1 MSKWQVINNRHNR
14 CNNRKSRKCSFLI
27 AYICIHSYL
36 KRMKMNLYMTDK
48 RYKETIHTDKNN
60 YEYTTITQ
68 DENKVRIY
76 TLKNG
81 LKVFLAQ
88 NFDAPRIQTYIPVR
102 TGSNNDPSDNTG
114 LAHYLEHMMFKGT
127 SRLGTQNWEKEKVL
141 LDQISDLYEQHKA
154 EQDPEKKKEIY
165 TKIDEVSQQA
175 SQYAIANE
183 YDKVISSLGASG
195 TNAHTWF
202 DETVYKNNI
211 PNNELEKWL
220 KVEKERFS
228 ELTLRLFH
236 TELESVY
243 EEFNR
248 AQDNDSRLVNYELMD
263 ALFPTHPNGQQTT
276 LGKPE
281 HLKNPSMKA
290 IHKYFDEYYVPN
302 NYAMVL
308 VGDLD
313 FEETIQLV
321 DQYFGAIPYKELP
334 KKTPIIEKPLTEI
347 VERTVKSPT
356 TPRTQLAWRTD
367 SYGSREA
374 ILADIIANI
383 LSNRGEA
390 GLLDLN
396 INQTQRMLWAQAF
409 SVGLKE
415 YGYFSIVAVPKEM
428 QTLNEAKEMVL
439 EQIELLKK
447 GDFPDWMLP
456 AIINDFKLQRMKTLE
471 TADGLATNLYDTYIK
486 GRSWEEELSEMDE
499 YSTVTKQEVVDF
511 SNEFFKDNYVLINK
525 EKGVNDKLLRVDNPG
540 ITPIKINR
548 EAQSEFL
555 QEILAEKTEDIQ
567 PEFIDYQKE
576 IKTTSVKDKK
586 LSFVKNKYNEIAQAH
601 FIFPFGSD
609 HDRDLGI
616 STQVLQY
623 LGTEKF
629 SPEDLKKE
637 FFKIGVSNDFKTSA
651 DQLLISLSGLE
662 ENLEKGIEL
671 LQHWMHNVQP
681 DQEIYNQFVETILE
695 NREAVKKDKNRIM
708 TALTNYTKLG
718 EFSRFTDIISKEE
731 LESSNVEVFTDR
743 MKKLFDYPYQVFF
756 YGKSFENFTNYI
768 EKYIETASLQIPE
781 PKKYPE
787 PETKGNVYFMNYDM
801 VQMEMSKIGR
811 GNEVNTANFGKINVF
826 NEYFGRGLSSIVFQE
841 IRESKSLAY
850 SAYVSYAAN
859 SESGHPDYITT
870 YIGTQPD
877 KLQIAVDTMS
887 ELMNELPEV
896 PIQFENARNA
906 ALKQIASTRIT
917 RTTIFF
923 NTLRLKKIGISHD
936 FRKDIY
942 QQIQSL
948 KFDDVNKFYQ
958 TEIKPVHF
966 NTAIIGKRE
975 NLNMEAVNQMGEF
988 KELTLKDIFGH

>member
-1 MSKWQVINNRHNR
+1 MI
-14 CNNRKSRKCSFLI
+14 
-27 AYICIHSYL
+27 
-36 KRMKMNLYMTDK
+36 DK
-48 RYKETIHTDKNN
+48 KFREEIHTDKNN
-60 YEYTTITQ
+60 YEYITVSN
-68 DENKVRIY
+68 DENGVRIY

-88 NFDAPRIQTYIPVR
+88 NSDAPRIQTYIPVR

-127 SRLGTQNWEKEKVL
+127 SKLGTQNWEKESEL

-154 EQDPEKKKEIY
+154 ENDPEKKKEIY
-165 TKIDEVSQQA
+165 RKIDEVSQEA

-202 DETVYKNNI
+202 DETVYKNNV

-220 KVEKERFS
+220 KIEKERFS
-228 ELTLRLFH
+228 ELALRLFH

-276 LGKPE
+276 LGKAE

-313 FEETIQLV
+313 FEDTIQLV
-321 DQYFGAIPYKELP
+321 DQYFGTIPYRELP
-334 KKTPIIEKPLTEI
+334 KKTPIIEKPITEI
-347 VERTVKSPT
+347 IKRTVKSPT
-356 TPRTQLAWRTD
+356 TPRVQLAWRTE
-367 SYGSREA
+367 SYGTKEA
-374 ILADIIANI
+374 MLADVVVNI

-396 INQTQRMLWAQAF
+396 INQTQKLLWGQAY
-409 SVGLKE
+409 SVGLKQ
-415 YGYFSIVAVPKEM
+415 YGYFSIVAVPKES
-428 QTLNEAKEMVL
+428 QTLDEARDLVL
-439 EQIELLKK
+439 EQIELVKK
-447 GDFPDWMLP
+447 GEFPDWMLP
-456 AIINDFKLQRMKTLE
+456 AIINDFKIQRMKALE

-486 GRSWEEELSEMDE
+486 GRTWEQELNEMDQYE
-499 YSTVTKQEVVDF
+499 RLTKEEVIAF
-511 SNEFFKDNYVLINK
+511 ANEFFRDNYVIVYK
-525 EKGVNDKLLRVDNPG
+525 EKGVNEKLIRVENPG
-540 ITPIKINR
+540 ITPVKINR

-555 QEILAEKTEDIQ
+555 QQILEEKTEDIQ
-567 PEFIDYQKE
+567 PEFVDYEKE
-576 IKTTSVKDKK
+576 IQKDVVKGKTI
-586 LSFVKNKYNEIAQAH
+586 SFVKNKYNDIAQVH

-609 HDRDLGI
+609 HDRDLAI

-637 FFKIGVSNDFKTSA
+637 FFKIGVTNDFKTTN
-651 DQLLISLSGLE
+651 DQLIISLNGLE
-662 ENLEKGIEL
+662 ENIEKGINL
-671 LQHWMHNVQP
+671 LQHWLYEVKP
-681 DQEIYNQFVETILE
+681 DQEIYRQFTETILE
-695 NREAVKKDKNRIM
+695 NRGAMKKDKGRIM

-718 EFSRFTDIISKEE
+718 PFSRFTDVISKEE

-743 MKKLFDYPYQVFF
+743 MKKLFRYPYQIFF
-756 YGKSFENFTNYI
+756 YGRNFENFTSYI
-768 EKYIETASLQIPE
+768 GKYTENESFVIPE
-781 PKKYPE
+781 PKNYPE
-787 PETKGNVYFMNYDM
+787 PETDGNVYFTDYDM
-801 VQMEMSKIGR
+801 VQMEMSKVGR
-811 GNEVNTANFGKINVF
+811 GRNVNTKNFGKINVF

-859 SESGHPDYITT
+859 SELDHPDYITT

-877 KLQIAVDTMS
+877 KLQIAVDTMT
-887 ELMNELPEV
+887 ELMTELPEV
-896 PIQFENARNA
+896 KVQFENAKNS
-906 ALKQIASTRIT
+906 ALKQIASQRVT
-917 RTTIFF
+917 RTNIFF
-923 NTLRLKKIGISHD
+923 NTLRLRKLNIHHD

-942 QQIQSL
+942 HQIESL
-948 KFDDVNKFYQ
+948 KFEDLKDFYDHY
-958 TEIKPVHF
+958 IKSVHY
-966 NTAIIGKRE
+966 NTAIIGKKE
-975 NLNMEAVNQMGEF
+975 NLNREAVDKMGTFSEVS
-988 KELTLKDIFGH
+988 LKDIFGH

>member
-1 MSKWQVINNRHNR
+1 
-14 CNNRKSRKCSFLI
+14 
-27 AYICIHSYL
+27 
-36 KRMKMNLYMTDK
+36 MKMNLHMTDK

-60 YEYTTITQ
+60 YEYITITH
-68 DENKVRIY
+68 DENGVRIY

-88 NFDAPRIQTYIPVR
+88 NFDSPRIQTYIPVR

-127 SRLGTQNWEKEKVL
+127 SGIGTQNWEKEKVL
-141 LDQISDLYEQHKA
+141 LDQISELYEQHKA
-154 EQDPEKKKEIY
+154 EADPEKKKEIY
-165 TKIDEVSQQA
+165 KKIDKVSQEA

-211 PNNELEKWL
+211 PSNELEKWL

-228 ELTLRLFH
+228 EIVLRLFH

-263 ALFPTHPNGQQTT
+263 ALFPTHANGQQTT
-276 LGKPE
+276 LGKAE

-302 NYAMVL
+302 NYAMVM

-313 FEETIQLV
+313 YERTIQLI
-321 DQYFGAIPYKELP
+321 DQYFGTIPYKELP
-334 KKTPIIEKPLTEI
+334 KKTPVVEQPLRGI

-356 TPRTQLAWRTD
+356 TPRVQMAWRTD
-367 SYGSREA
+367 SYGTREA
-374 ILADIIANI
+374 MLADITANI
-383 LSNRGEA
+383 MSNRGEA

-409 SVGLKE
+409 SVGLKQ
-415 YGYFSIVAVPKEM
+415 YGYFSIVAVPKET
-428 QTLNEAKEMVL
+428 QSLKDAKDMVL
-439 EQIELLKK
+439 EQIELIKR
-447 GDFPDWMLP
+447 GEFPDWMLP
-456 AIINDFKLQRMKTLE
+456 AIINDFKLQRMKALE

-486 GRSWEEELSEMDE
+486 GRTWEEELNEMDV
-499 YSTVTKQEVVDF
+499 YASFTKQDVIHFAND
-511 SNEFFKDNYVLINK
+511 FFKDNYVLINK
-525 EKGVNDKLLRVDNPG
+525 EKGVNDKLIRVENPG

-548 EAQSEFL
+548 DAQSEFL
-555 QEILAEKTEDIQ
+555 KQILAEKTEDIQ
-567 PEFIDYQKE
+567 PEFIDYDKE
-576 IKTTSVKDKK
+576 IITGQVKDKK
-586 LSFVKNKYNEIAQAH
+586 LSFVKNKYNDIAQVY
-601 FIFPFGSD
+601 FIFPLGSD
-609 HDRDLGI
+609 HDRDLAI
-616 STQVLQY
+616 STQLLQY
-623 LGTEKF
+623 LGTEDYA
-629 SPEDLKKE
+629 PEDLKKE
-637 FFKIGVSNDFKTSA
+637 FFKIGVSNDFKTTN
-651 DQLLISLSGLE
+651 DQLTVSLSGLE
-662 ENLEKGIEL
+662 ENIEKGIRL
-671 LQHWMHNVQP
+671 LQHWMYKVKP
-681 DQEIYNQFVETILE
+681 DQEIYKQFVETVLE
-695 NREAVKKDKNRIM
+695 NREAMKKDKNRIM

-718 EFSRFTDIISKEE
+718 EFSRFTDVISKEE
-731 LESSNVEVFTDR
+731 LQNSEVEIFTDR
-743 MKKLFDYPYQVFF
+743 MKRMFAFPYQIFF
-756 YGKSFENFTNYI
+756 YGKNLENFKTYIDNYV
-768 EKYIETASLQIPE
+768 EVSSLEIPE

-787 PETKGNVYFMNYDM
+787 PETDGKVNFINYDM
-801 VQMEMSKIGR
+801 VQVEMSKIGR
-811 GNEVNTANFGKINVF
+811 GHNINNANLGKINVF

-859 SESGHPDYITT
+859 SESGHPDYVTT

-896 PIQFENARNA
+896 PIQFENAKST

-917 RTTIFF
+917 RTNIFF

-936 FRKDIY
+936 FRKDMY
-942 QQIQSL
+942 EEIQKL
-948 KFDDVNKFYQ
+948 DFNGIKEFYR
-958 TEIKPVHF
+958 TEIKPLRF
-966 NTAIIGKRE
+966 NTAILGKKE
-975 NLNMEAVNQMGEF
+975 NLDMDAVNKMGSF
-988 KELTLKDIFGH
+988 KEVSLKDIFGH

>member
-1 MSKWQVINNRHNR
+1 MI
-14 CNNRKSRKCSFLI
+14 
-27 AYICIHSYL
+27 
-36 KRMKMNLYMTDK
+36 DK
-48 RYKETIHTDKNN
+48 RYKETVHTDKNN
-60 YEYTTITQ
+60 YEYTTITH

-127 SRLGTQNWEKEKVL
+127 SKIGTQNWEKEKEL
-141 LDQISDLYEQHKA
+141 LDQISALYEEHKA

-165 TKIDEVSQQA
+165 KKIDEVSQDA

-183 YDKVISSLGASG
+183 YDKAISSLGASG

-202 DETVYKNNI
+202 DETVYKNNV

-220 KVEKERFS
+220 KIEKERFS
-228 ELTLRLFH
+228 EVVLRLFH

-248 AQDNDSRLVNYELMD
+248 AQDNDSRVVNYELMD

-276 LGKPE
+276 IGRPE

-321 DQYFGAIPYKELP
+321 NQYFGTIPYRELP
-334 KKTPIIEKPLTEI
+334 KKTPVVEQPLTEI
-347 VERTVKSPT
+347 VKRTVKSPT
-356 TPRTQLAWRTD
+356 TPRVQLAWRTE
-367 SYGSREA
+367 SYGTREA
-374 ILADIIANI
+374 MLADIVANI

-409 SVGLKE
+409 SVGLKQ
-415 YGYFSIVAVPKEM
+415 YGYFSIVAVPKEA
-428 QTLNEAKEMVL
+428 QTMDEAKDMVL
-439 EQIELLKK
+439 EQIELIKK
-447 GDFPDWMLP
+447 GDFPDWILP
-456 AIINDFKLQRMKTLE
+456 AIINDFKLQRLKGLE

-486 GRSWEEELSEMDE
+486 GRSWEQELNELDE
-499 YSTVTKQEVVDF
+499 YQDFTKEDVVDF
-511 SNEFFKDNYVLINK
+511 VNAFFKDNYVIVYK
-525 EKGVNDKLLRVDNPG
+525 EKGVNDQLVRVENPG

-548 EAQSEFL
+548 EAQSDFL
-555 QEILAEKTEDIQ
+555 KEIVAEKTEDIQ
-567 PEFIDYQKE
+567 PEFIDYEKE
-576 IKTTSVKDKK
+576 ILTDTIKDKK
-586 LSFVKNKYNEIAQAH
+586 LSFVLNKYNDIAQVH

-616 STQVLQY
+616 STQLLQY
-623 LGTEKF
+623 LGTEDL

-637 FFKIGVSNDFKTSA
+637 FFKIGVSNDFKTTNN
-651 DQLLISLSGLE
+651 QLLISLSGLE
-662 ENLEKGIEL
+662 ENIEKGIAL
-671 LQHWMHNVQP
+671 LQHWMYDVKP
-681 DQEIYNQFVETILE
+681 DQEIYKQFVETVLE
-695 NREAVKKDKNRIM
+695 NRQATRKDKNRIM

-718 EFSRFTDIISKEE
+718 SFSRYTDIISKEE
-731 LESSNVEVFTDR
+731 LESSNAEVFTDR
-743 MKKLFDYPYQVFF
+743 MKKLLKYPYQVFY
-756 YGKSFENFTNYI
+756 YGKKLENFKQYI
-768 EKYIETASLQIPE
+768 GQYVENESFQIPE
-781 PKKYPE
+781 PKQYPE
-787 PETKGNVYFMNYDM
+787 PETNGNVYFTDYDM
-801 VQMEMSKIGR
+801 VQMEMSKVGR
-811 GNEVNTANFGKINVF
+811 GHEVNTSNFGKINVF

-859 SESGHPDYITT
+859 SELGHPDYITT

-877 KLQIAVDTMS
+877 KLQTAVSTMG

-896 PIQFENARNA
+896 TIQFENARNA
-906 ALKQIASTRIT
+906 AMKQIASTRIT
-917 RTTIFF
+917 RNNIFF
-923 NTLRLKKIGISHD
+923 NTLRLKKLGIYHD

-942 QQIQSL
+942 GQIKTL
-948 KFDDVNKFYQ
+948 NFEDVKTFYQ
-958 TEIKPVHF
+958 TEIKPIHF
-966 NTAIIGKRE
+966 NTAIIGKKE
-975 NLNMEAVNQMGEF
+975 NLDMDAVNEMGTF
-988 KELTLKDIFGH
+988 QELTLKDIFGH

>member
-1 MSKWQVINNRHNR
+1 
-14 CNNRKSRKCSFLI
+14 
-27 AYICIHSYL
+27 
-36 KRMKMNLYMTDK
+36 MNLYMTDK

-102 TGSNNDPSDNTG
+102 TGSNNDPADNTG

-127 SRLGTQNWEKEKVL
+127 SKLGTQNWEKEKVL
-141 LDQISDLYEQHKA
+141 LDQISDLYEQHKT

-165 TKIDEVSQQA
+165 TKIDEVSQEA

-302 NYAMVL
+302 NYAMVF

-321 DQYFGAIPYKELP
+321 DQYFEAIPYKELP
-334 KKTPIIEKPLTEI
+334 KKSPIIEKPLTEI

-356 TPRTQLAWRTD
+356 TPRTQLAWRTG

-374 ILADIIANI
+374 ILADIVANI

-456 AIINDFKLQRMKTLE
+456 AIINDFKLQRMKALE

-486 GRSWEEELSEMDE
+486 GRTWEQELSEMDE
-499 YSTVTKQEVVDF
+499 YSTVTKEEVVDF
-511 SNEFFKDNYVLINK
+511 SNEFFKDNYVIINK

-555 QEILAEKTEDIQ
+555 QEILAEKTADIQ

-576 IKTTSVKDKK
+576 IKTATVKDKK

-662 ENLEKGIEL
+662 ENLEQGIEL
-671 LQHWMHNVQP
+671 LQHWMHNVKP

-731 LESSNVEVFTDR
+731 LESTNVEVFTDK
-743 MKKLFDYPYQVFF
+743 MKKLFDYPYQLFF
-756 YGKSFENFTNYI
+756 YGKNFENFTNYI

-859 SESGHPDYITT
+859 AESGHPDYITT

-887 ELMNELPEV
+887 ELMSELPEV
-896 PIQFENARNA
+896 PTQFENARNA

-948 KFDDVNKFYQ
+948 KFDDVKQFYQ

>member
-1 MSKWQVINNRHNR
+1 
-14 CNNRKSRKCSFLI
+14 
-27 AYICIHSYL
+27 
-36 KRMKMNLYMTDK
+36 MKFMIDK
-48 RYKETIHTDKNN
+48 KFREEIHTDKNN
-60 YEYTTITQ
+60 YEYITVSN
-68 DENKVRIY
+68 DENGVRIY

-88 NFDAPRIQTYIPVR
+88 NSDAPRIQTYIPVR

-127 SRLGTQNWEKEKVL
+127 SKLGTQNWEKESEL

-154 EQDPEKKKEIY
+154 ENDPEKKKEIY
-165 TKIDEVSQQA
+165 RKIDEVSQEA

-183 YDKVISSLGASG
+183 YDKAISSLGASG

-202 DETVYKNNI
+202 DETVYKNNV

-220 KVEKERFS
+220 KIEKERFS
-228 ELTLRLFH
+228 ELALRLFH

-276 LGKPE
+276 LGKAE

-313 FEETIQLV
+313 FEDTIQLV
-321 DQYFGAIPYKELP
+321 DQYFGTIPYRELP
-334 KKTPIIEKPLTEI
+334 KKTPIIEKPITEI
-347 VERTVKSPT
+347 IKRTVKSPT
-356 TPRTQLAWRTD
+356 TPRVQLAWRTE
-367 SYGSREA
+367 SYGTKEA
-374 ILADIIANI
+374 MLADVVVNI

-396 INQTQRMLWAQAF
+396 INQTQKLLWGQAY
-409 SVGLKE
+409 SVGLKQ
-415 YGYFSIVAVPKEM
+415 YGYFSIVAVPKES
-428 QTLNEAKEMVL
+428 QTLDEARDLVL
-439 EQIELLKK
+439 EQIELVKK
-447 GDFPDWMLP
+447 GEFPDWMLP
-456 AIINDFKLQRMKTLE
+456 AIINDFKIQRMKALE

-486 GRSWEEELSEMDE
+486 GRTWEQELNEMDQYE
-499 YSTVTKQEVVDF
+499 KLTKEEVIAF
-511 SNEFFKDNYVLINK
+511 ANEFFRDNYVIVYK
-525 EKGVNDKLLRVDNPG
+525 EKGVNEKLIRVENPG
-540 ITPIKINR
+540 ITPVKINR
-548 EAQSEFL
+548 EAQSDFL
-555 QEILAEKTEDIQ
+555 QQILEEKTEDIQ
-567 PEFIDYQKE
+567 PEFVDYEKE
-576 IKTTSVKDKK
+576 IQKDVIKGKTI
-586 LSFVKNKYNEIAQAH
+586 SFVKNKYNDIAQVH

-609 HDRDLGI
+609 HDRDLAI

-637 FFKIGVSNDFKTSA
+637 FFKIGVTNDFKTTN
-651 DQLLISLSGLE
+651 DQLIISLNGLE
-662 ENLEKGIEL
+662 ENIEKGINL
-671 LQHWMHNVQP
+671 LQHWLYEVKP
-681 DQEIYNQFVETILE
+681 DQEIYRQFTETILE
-695 NREAVKKDKNRIM
+695 NRAAMKKDKGRIM

-718 EFSRFTDIISKEE
+718 PFSRFTDVISKEE

-743 MKKLFDYPYQVFF
+743 MKKLFRYPYQIFF
-756 YGKSFENFTNYI
+756 YGRNFENFTSYI
-768 EKYIETASLQIPE
+768 GKYTENESFVIPE
-781 PKKYPE
+781 PKNYPE
-787 PETKGNVYFMNYDM
+787 PETDGNVYFTDYDM
-801 VQMEMSKIGR
+801 VQMEMSKVGR
-811 GNEVNTANFGKINVF
+811 GRNVNTENFGKINVF

-859 SESGHPDYITT
+859 SELDHPDYITT

-877 KLQIAVDTMS
+877 KLQIAVDTMT
-887 ELMNELPEV
+887 ELMTELPEV
-896 PIQFENARNA
+896 KVQFENAKNS
-906 ALKQIASTRIT
+906 ALKQIASQRVT
-917 RTTIFF
+917 RTNIFF
-923 NTLRLKKIGISHD
+923 NTLRLRKLNIHHD

-942 QQIQSL
+942 RQIENL
-948 KFDDVNKFYQ
+948 KFEDLKDFYNHY
-958 TEIKPVHF
+958 IKSVHF
-966 NTAIIGKRE
+966 NTSIIGKKE
-975 NLNMEAVNQMGEF
+975 NLNREAVDKMGTFREVS
-988 KELTLKDIFGH
+988 LKDIFGH

>member
-1 MSKWQVINNRHNR
+1 
-14 CNNRKSRKCSFLI
+14 
-27 AYICIHSYL
+27 
-36 KRMKMNLYMTDK
+36 MNLDMIDR

-60 YEYTTITQ
+60 YEYITVTH

-81 LKVFLAQ
+81 LNVFLAQ

-127 SRLGTQNWEKEKVL
+127 SKIGTQNWEKEKVL

-154 EQDPEKKKEIY
+154 EQNPEKKKEIY
-165 TKIDEVSQQA
+165 KKIDEISQEA
-175 SQYAIANE
+175 SQFAIANE
-183 YDKVISSLGASG
+183 YDKIISSLGASG

-228 ELTLRLFH
+228 ELVLRLFH

-248 AQDNDSRLVNYELMD
+248 AQDNDSRLVNDSLME

-302 NYAMVL
+302 NYAIVL

-313 FEETIQLV
+313 FEETVKLV

-334 KKTPIIEKPLTEI
+334 KKEAIIEQPMTEI
-347 VERTVKSPT
+347 VERTVYSPT
-356 TPRTQLAWRTD
+356 TPRVQLAWRTD
-367 SYGSREA
+367 SYGSKEA
-374 ILADIIANI
+374 MLADVVANI

-390 GLLDLN
+390 GLLDLH
-396 INQTQRMLWAQAF
+396 INQTQKMLWAQAY
-409 SVGLKE
+409 SLGLKN
-415 YGYFSIVAVPKEM
+415 YGFFSIVAVPKEN
-428 QTLNEAKEMVL
+428 QTLLEAREMVL
-439 EQIELLKK
+439 EQIELVKK

-456 AIINDFKLQRMKTLE
+456 AIINDFKLQRMKALE
-471 TADGLATNLYDTYIK
+471 TAGGLANNLYDTYIK
-486 GRSWEEELSEMDE
+486 GRTWEQELNEMDE
-499 YSTVTKQEVVDF
+499 YAEITREEVIAFAND
-511 SNEFFKDNYVLINK
+511 FFKDNYVVVNK

-540 ITPIKINR
+540 ITAIKINR
-548 EAQSEFL
+548 DAQSEFL
-555 QEILAEKTEDIQ
+555 KEIISEKTEDIQ

-576 IKTTSVKDKK
+576 ITTDVVKDKK
-586 LSFVKNKYNEIAQAH
+586 ISFVKNKYNEIAQVH

-609 HDRDLGI
+609 NDRELGI
-616 STQVLQY
+616 STQILQY

-637 FFKIGVSNDFKTSA
+637 FFKIGITNDFKTTS
-651 DQLLISLSGLE
+651 DQLHISLSGLE
-662 ENLEKGIEL
+662 ENMKEGIEL
-671 LQHWMHNVQP
+671 LQHWMKNVQP

-695 NREAVKKDKNRIM
+695 NREAGKKDKNRIM

-718 EFSRFTDIISKEE
+718 KGSRFLDFLSKDE
-731 LESSNVEVFTDR
+731 LENTKVEDFTER
-743 MKKLFDYPYQVFF
+743 IKSLFKFQYQIFF
-756 YGKSFENFTNYI
+756 YGKDFEKFKQEI
-768 EKYIETASLQIPE
+768 EGFIEIQSRSIPD

-787 PETKGNVYFMNYDM
+787 PETVGNVYFTNYDM
-801 VQMEMSKIGR
+801 VQMEMSKIGK
-811 GNEVNTANFGKINVF
+811 GHHVNTENFGKINVF

-850 SAYVSYAAN
+850 SAYVSYSPNA
-859 SESGHPDYITT
+859 EIGHPDYITT
-870 YIGTQPD
+870 YVGTQPD
-877 KLQIAVDTMS
+877 KLQIAVDTMT
-887 ELMNELPEV
+887 ELMDELPEV
-896 PIQFENARNA
+896 TTQFENAKNA

-917 RTTIFF
+917 RTNIFF
-923 NTLRLKKIGISHD
+923 NTLKLQKLGITHD

-942 QQIQSL
+942 SQIESL
-948 KFDDVNKFYQ
+948 NFDEIKQFYQ
-958 TEIKPVHF
+958 TAIKPVQF
-966 NTAIIGKRE
+966 NTAIIGKKE
-975 NLNMEAVNQMGEF
+975 NLNLEAVEQMGSF
-988 KELTLKDIFGH
+988 KELELEEIFGY

>member
-1 MSKWQVINNRHNR
+1 
-14 CNNRKSRKCSFLI
+14 
-27 AYICIHSYL
+27 
-36 KRMKMNLYMTDK
+36 MKMNLHMTDK

-60 YEYTTITQ
+60 YEYITIPQ

-81 LKVFLAQ
+81 LQVFLAQ
-88 NFDAPRIQTYIPVR
+88 NFDAPRIQTFIPVK
-102 TGSNNDPSDNTG
+102 TGSNNDPADNTG

-141 LDQISDLYEQHKA
+141 LDQISELYEQHKA
-154 EQDPEKKKEIY
+154 EQDPQKKKEIY
-165 TKIDEVSQQA
+165 KKIDEVSQEA

-228 ELTLRLFH
+228 ELVLRLFH

-302 NYAMVL
+302 NYGMVF

-334 KKTPIIEKPLTEI
+334 KKTPIIEKPITEI

-374 ILADIIANI
+374 ILADIVANI

-415 YGYFSIVAVPKEM
+415 YGYFSIVAVPKET
-428 QTLNEAKEMVL
+428 QTLKEAQEMVL

-456 AIINDFKLQRMKTLE
+456 AIINDFKIQRMKALE
-471 TADGLATNLYDTYIK
+471 TAEGLATNLYDTYIK
-486 GRSWEEELSEMDE
+486 GRSWEQELNEMDE
-499 YSTVTKQEVVDF
+499 YSEFTKQEVIDF
-511 SNEFFKDNYVLINK
+511 ANEFFKDNYVIINK

-576 IKTTSVKDKK
+576 IKTATVKDKK

-601 FIFPFGSD
+601 FIFPLGSD

-637 FFKIGVSNDFKTSA
+637 FFKIGVSNDFKTTA

-662 ENLEKGIEL
+662 ENIEKGIEL
-671 LQHWMHNVQP
+671 LQHWMHNVKP

-718 EFSRFTDIISKEE
+718 EFSRFTDIISKKE

-743 MKKLFDYPYQVFF
+743 MKKLFDYPYQIFF
-756 YGKSFENFTNYI
+756 YGKNFENFTNYI

-887 ELMNELPEV
+887 ELMSELPEV

-942 QQIQSL
+942 QQIQNL
-948 KFDDVNKFYQ
+948 KFDDVKQFYQ

>member
-1 MSKWQVINNRHNR
+1 MI
-14 CNNRKSRKCSFLI
+14 
-27 AYICIHSYL
+27 
-36 KRMKMNLYMTDK
+36 DK
-48 RYKETIHTDKNN
+48 RYRETVHTDKNN
-60 YEYTTITQ
+60 YEYITVTH
-68 DENKVRIY
+68 DDNKVRIY

-102 TGSNNDPSDNTG
+102 TGSNNDPADNTG

-127 SRLGTQNWEKEKVL
+127 SKIGTQNWEKEKEL
-141 LDQISDLYEQHKA
+141 LDQISALYEEHKA
-154 EQDPEKKKEIY
+154 EQNPEKKKDIY
-165 TKIDEVSQQA
+165 TKIDEVSQEA

-202 DETVYKNNI
+202 DETVYKNNV

-220 KVEKERFS
+220 KIEKERFS
-228 ELTLRLFH
+228 EVVLRLFH

-248 AQDNDSRLVNYELMD
+248 AQDNDSRLVSYELMA

-321 DQYFGAIPYKELP
+321 NQYFGTIPYRELP
-334 KKTPIIEKPLTEI
+334 KKTPVIEQPLTEI
-347 VERTVKSPT
+347 VKRTVKSPT
-356 TPRTQLAWRTD
+356 TPRVQLAWRTD
-367 SYGSREA
+367 SYGTREA
-374 ILADIIANI
+374 MLADITANI

-409 SVGLKE
+409 SVGLKQ
-415 YGYFSIVAVPKEM
+415 YGYFSIVAVPKET
-428 QTLNEAKEMVL
+428 QTMDEAKEMVL
-439 EQIELLKK
+439 EQIELIKK
-447 GDFPDWMLP
+447 GDFPDWILP
-456 AIINDFKLQRMKTLE
+456 AIINDFKLQRLKGLE

-486 GRSWEEELSEMDE
+486 GRSWEQELNEMDE
-499 YSTVTKQEVVDF
+499 YESFTKEEVIDF
-511 SNEFFKDNYVLINK
+511 ANTFFKDNYVEVYK
-525 EKGVNDKLLRVDNPG
+525 EKGVNDQLVRVENPG

-548 EAQSEFL
+548 DAQSDFL
-555 QEILAEKTEDIQ
+555 KEIIAEKTEDIQ
-567 PEFIDYQKE
+567 PEFIDYEKE
-576 IKTTSVKDKK
+576 ILTDTIKDKK
-586 LSFVKNKYNEIAQAH
+586 LSFVHNKYNDIAQVH
-601 FIFPFGSD
+601 FIFPFGGD

-616 STQVLQY
+616 STQLLQY
-623 LGTEKF
+623 LGTEDL

-637 FFKIGVSNDFKTSA
+637 FFKIGVSNDFKTTN

-662 ENLEKGIEL
+662 ENIEKGIAL
-671 LQHWMHNVQP
+671 LQHWMYEVKP
-681 DQEIYNQFVETILE
+681 DQEIYKQFIETVLE
-695 NREAVKKDKNRIM
+695 NRQASKKDKNRIM

-718 EFSRFTDIISKEE
+718 SFSRYTDIISQEE
-731 LESSNVEVFTDR
+731 LESSHAEVFTDR
-743 MKKLFDYPYQVFF
+743 MKKLFKYPYQVFF
-756 YGKSFENFTNYI
+756 YGKNLENFKQYI
-768 EKYIETASLQIPE
+768 GKYVEEASFQIPE
-781 PKKYPE
+781 PKQYPE
-787 PETKGNVYFMNYDM
+787 PETNGNVYFTDYDM
-801 VQMEMSKIGR
+801 VQMEMSKVGR
-811 GNEVNTANFGKINVF
+811 GHEVNTSNFGKINVF

-859 SESGHPDYITT
+859 SELGHPDYITT

-877 KLQIAVDTMS
+877 KLQTAVSTMS
-887 ELMNELPEV
+887 ELMDELPEV
-896 PIQFENARNA
+896 AIQFENARNA

-917 RTTIFF
+917 RNNIFF
-923 NTLRLKKIGISHD
+923 NTLRLKKLNIYHD

-942 QQIQSL
+942 GQIENL
-948 KFDDVNKFYQ
+948 TFEDVKKFYQ
-958 TEIKPVHF
+958 TEIKPLHF
-966 NTAIIGKRE
+966 NTAIIGKKE
-975 NLNMEAVNQMGEF
+975 NLDMDAVNEMGLF
-988 KELTLKDIFGH
+988 KELSLKDIFGH

>member
-1 MSKWQVINNRHNR
+1 MI
-14 CNNRKSRKCSFLI
+14 
-27 AYICIHSYL
+27 
-36 KRMKMNLYMTDK
+36 DK
-48 RYKETIHTDKNN
+48 KHKETLHTDKNN
-60 YEYTTITQ
+60 YEYITVTH
-68 DENKVRIY
+68 DENNVRIY

-88 NFDAPRIQTYIPVR
+88 NFDAPRIQTFIPVR
-102 TGSNNDPSDNTG
+102 TGSNNDPADNTG

-127 SRLGTQNWEKEKVL
+127 SKIGTQNWEKEKVL
-141 LDQISDLYEQHKA
+141 LEQISELYEQHKA
-154 EQDPEKKKEIY
+154 EPDPEKKKEIY
-165 TKIDEVSQQA
+165 KKIDEISQEA

-183 YDKVISSLGASG
+183 YDKAISSLGASG

-228 ELTLRLFH
+228 EMVLRLFH

-248 AQDNDSRLVNYELMD
+248 AQDNDTRLVNYELMD

-334 KKTPIIEKPLTEI
+334 KKTPIIEKPMTGI
-347 VERTVKSPT
+347 VKRTVKSPT
-356 TPRTQLAWRTD
+356 TPRVQIAWRTS
-367 SYGSREA
+367 SYGTREA
-374 ILADIIANI
+374 MLADIVVNI

-396 INQTQRMLWAQAF
+396 INQTQRMLWAQAY

-415 YGYFSIVAVPKEM
+415 YGYFSIVAVPKET
-428 QTLNEAKEMVL
+428 QTLDEAKDMVL
-439 EQIELLKK
+439 EQIELVKK

-456 AIINDFKLQRMKTLE
+456 AIINDFKLQRMKGLE
-471 TADGLATNLYDTYIK
+471 TAEGLATNLYDTYIK
-486 GRSWEEELSEMDE
+486 NRTWAQELNEMDE
-499 YSTVTKQEVVDF
+499 YESFTKEDVVDF
-511 SNEFFKDNYVLINK
+511 AKSFFLDNYAIVYK
-525 EKGVNDKLLRVDNPG
+525 EKGINDKLIRVENPG
-540 ITPIKINR
+540 ITPVKINR

-555 QEILAEKTEDIQ
+555 KQIISEKTEDIQ

-576 IKTTSVKDKK
+576 ITTDKIKDKK
-586 LSFVKNKYNEIAQAH
+586 LSFVKNKYNDIAQVH
-601 FIFPFGSD
+601 FIFPLGSD

-616 STQVLQY
+616 STQILQY
-623 LGTEKF
+623 LGTDRF

-637 FFKIGVSNDFKTSA
+637 FFKIGISNDFKTTK
-651 DQLLISLSGLE
+651 DQLVISLSGLE
-662 ENLEKGIEL
+662 ENIEKGVEI
-671 LQHWMHNVQP
+671 LQHWLHDVKP
-681 DQEIYNQFVETILE
+681 DQEIYNQFVETVLE
-695 NREAVKKDKNRIM
+695 NRAAIKKDKNRIM
-708 TALTNYTKLG
+708 TALTNYTKFG
-718 EFSRFTDIISKEE
+718 KISRYTDVISQEQLQNSRVEE
-731 LESSNVEVFTDR
+731 FTDR
-743 MKKLFDYPYQVFF
+743 MKKIFSYPYEIFF
-756 YGKSFENFTNYI
+756 YGKDPENFKGYMDQYV
-768 EKYIETASLQIPE
+768 EMASLVIPE
-781 PKKYPE
+781 PKIYPE
-787 PETKGNVYFMNYDM
+787 PETGGHVYFVDYDM
-801 VQMEMSKIGR
+801 VQTEMSKIAK
-811 GNEVNTANFGKINVF
+811 GNNVDTRNFGKVNVF

-850 SAYVSYAAN
+850 SAYVSYATGA
-859 SESGHPDYITT
+859 ELEHPDYVTT

-877 KLQIAVDTMS
+877 KLHIAVDTMND
-887 ELMNELPEV
+887 LMNELPEV
-896 PIQFENARNA
+896 PVQFENARNA

-917 RTTIFF
+917 RTNIFF
-923 NTLRLKKIGISHD
+923 NTLRLKKLGISHD

-942 QQIQSL
+942 EQIRNL
-948 KFDDVNKFYQ
+948 RFEDIKEFYQ
-958 TEIKPVHF
+958 TSIKPLHF
-966 NTAIIGKRE
+966 NTALIGKRE
-975 NLNMEAVNQMGEF
+975 NLNMDAVNTMGSF
-988 KELTLKDIFGH
+988 QELSLEEIFGY

>member
-1 MSKWQVINNRHNR
+1 MLTFVK
-14 CNNRKSRKCSFLI
+14 
-27 AYICIHSYL
+27 HSIE
-36 KRMKMNLYMTDK
+36 RMKMNLHMTDK

-60 YEYTTITQ
+60 YEYITITH
-68 DENKVRIY
+68 DENGVRIY

-127 SRLGTQNWEKEKVL
+127 SKIGTQNWDKEKVL
-141 LDQISDLYEQHKA
+141 LDQISELFEQHKA
-154 EQDPEKKKEIY
+154 EVDVERKKEIY
-165 TKIDEVSQQA
+165 KKIDEVSQEA

-183 YDKVISSLGASG
+183 YDKIISSLGASG

-228 ELTLRLFH
+228 EIVLRLFH

-263 ALFPTHPNGQQTT
+263 ALFPTHANGQQTT
-276 LGKPE
+276 LGRPE

-302 NYAMVL
+302 NYAMVM
-308 VGDLD
+308 VGDLNYED
-313 FEETIQLV
+313 TIQLI

-334 KKTPIIEKPLTEI
+334 KKTPIIEQPLTSI
-347 VERTVKSPT
+347 VKRTVKSPT
-356 TPRTQLAWRTD
+356 TSRVQVAWRTE
-367 SYGSREA
+367 SYGTREA
-374 ILADIIANI
+374 MLADITVNI
-383 LSNRGEA
+383 MSNRGEA

-409 SVGLKE
+409 SVGLKQ
-415 YGYFSIVAVPKEM
+415 YGYFSIVAVPKET
-428 QTLNEAKEMVL
+428 QALDEAKDMVL
-439 EQIELLKK
+439 EQIELVKK

-456 AIINDFKLQRMKTLE
+456 AIINDFKLQRMKALE

-486 GRSWEEELSEMDE
+486 GRTWEEELNEMDE
-499 YSTVTKQEVVDF
+499 YASFTKQDVIDF
-511 SNEFFKDNYVLINK
+511 ANNFFKDNYIIIDK
-525 EKGVNDKLLRVDNPG
+525 EKGVNDKLIRVDNPG

-548 EAQSEFL
+548 EAQSQFL
-555 QEILAEKTEDIQ
+555 SQVLAEKTEDIQ
-567 PEFIDYQKE
+567 PEFIDYDKE
-576 IKTTSVKDKK
+576 IITSVVKDKK
-586 LSFVKNKYNEIAQAH
+586 LSFVKNKYNDIAQTY

-609 HDRDLGI
+609 NDRDLAI
-616 STQVLQY
+616 STQLLQY
-623 LGTEKF
+623 LGTEKY

-637 FFKIGVSNDFKTSA
+637 FFKIGVSNDFKTTN
-651 DQLLISLSGLE
+651 DQLVISLSGLE
-662 ENLEKGIEL
+662 ENIEKGVEL
-671 LQHWMHNVQP
+671 LQHWMYNVKS
-681 DQEIYNQFVETILE
+681 DQKIYHQFVETVLE
-695 NREAVKKDKNRIM
+695 NREAMKKDKNRIM

-718 EFSRFTDIISKEE
+718 EFSRFTDIISKEQ
-731 LESSNVEVFTDR
+731 LENSKVEEFTDR
-743 MKKLFDYPYQVFF
+743 IKKMFKFPYQIFF
-756 YGKSFENFTNYI
+756 YGKNLESFKTYLENYV
-768 EKYIETASLQIPE
+768 EVASMEIPE

-787 PETKGNVYFMNYDM
+787 PETNGNVNFIDYDM
-801 VQMEMSKIGR
+801 VQVEMSKIGK
-811 GNEVNTANFGKINVF
+811 GHDVNTANLGKINVF

-859 SESGHPDYITT
+859 SESGHPDYVTT

-877 KLQIAVDTMS
+877 KLQVAVDTMS

-896 PIQFENARNA
+896 PIQFDNAKNT
-906 ALKQIASTRIT
+906 ALKQIASTRVT
-917 RTTIFF
+917 RTNIFF
-923 NTLRLKKIGISHD
+923 NTLRLKKIGITHD

-942 QQIQSL
+942 EQIQNL
-948 KFDDVNKFYQ
+948 DFAEVKQFYQ
-958 TEIKPVHF
+958 TEIKPLHF
-966 NTAIIGKRE
+966 NTAILGKKE
-975 NLNMEAVNQMGEF
+975 NLNMEAANEMGIF
-988 KELTLKDIFGH
+988 KEVSLKDIFGH

>member
-1 MSKWQVINNRHNR
+1 
-14 CNNRKSRKCSFLI
+14 
-27 AYICIHSYL
+27 
-36 KRMKMNLYMTDK
+36 MNLHMTDK

-60 YEYTTITQ
+60 YEYITIPQ

-76 TLKNG
+76 TLKNR
-81 LKVFLAQ
+81 LQVFLAQ
-88 NFDAPRIQTYIPVR
+88 NFDAPRIQTFIPVK
-102 TGSNNDPSDNTG
+102 TGSNNDPADNTG

-141 LDQISDLYEQHKA
+141 LDQISELYEQHKA

-165 TKIDEVSQQA
+165 KKIDEVSQEA

-228 ELTLRLFH
+228 ELVLRLFH

-302 NYAMVL
+302 NYAMVF

-334 KKTPIIEKPLTEI
+334 KKTPIIEKPITEI

-374 ILADIIANI
+374 VLADIVANI

-415 YGYFSIVAVPKEM
+415 YGYFSIVAVPKET
-428 QTLNEAKEMVL
+428 QTLKEAQEMVL

-456 AIINDFKLQRMKTLE
+456 AIINDFKIQRMKALE
-471 TADGLATNLYDTYIK
+471 TAEGLATNLYDTYIK
-486 GRSWEEELSEMDE
+486 GRSWEQELNEMDE
-499 YSTVTKQEVVDF
+499 YSEFTKQEVIDF
-511 SNEFFKDNYVLINK
+511 ANEFFKDNYVIINK

-576 IKTTSVKDKK
+576 IKTAAVKDKK

-637 FFKIGVSNDFKTSA
+637 FFKIGVSNDFKTTA

-662 ENLEKGIEL
+662 ENIEKGIEL
-671 LQHWMHNVQP
+671 LQHWMHNVKP

-718 EFSRFTDIISKEE
+718 EFSRFTDIISKKE

-756 YGKSFENFTNYI
+756 YGKNFENFTHYI

-877 KLQIAVDTMS
+877 KFQIAVDTMS
-887 ELMNELPEV
+887 ELMSELPEV

-942 QQIQSL
+942 QQIQNL
-948 KFDDVNKFYQ
+948 KFDDVKQFYQ

>member
-1 MSKWQVINNRHNR
+1 
-14 CNNRKSRKCSFLI
+14 
-27 AYICIHSYL
+27 
-36 KRMKMNLYMTDK
+36 MNLDMIDR

-60 YEYTTITQ
+60 YEYITVTH

-81 LKVFLAQ
+81 LNVFLAQ

-127 SRLGTQNWEKEKVL
+127 SKIGTQNWEKEKVL

-154 EQDPEKKKEIY
+154 EQNPEKKKEIY
-165 TKIDEVSQQA
+165 KKIDEISQEA

-183 YDKVISSLGASG
+183 YDKIISSLGASG

-228 ELTLRLFH
+228 EMVLRLFH

-248 AQDNDSRLVNYELMD
+248 AQDNDSRLVNDSLME

-302 NYAMVL
+302 NYAIVL

-313 FEETIQLV
+313 FEESVKLV
-321 DQYFGAIPYKELP
+321 DQYFGSIPYKELP
-334 KKTPIIEKPLTEI
+334 KKEAIIEQPISEI
-347 VERTVKSPT
+347 VERTVYSPT
-356 TPRTQLAWRTD
+356 TPRIQLAWRTD
-367 SYGSREA
+367 SYGSKEA
-374 ILADIIANI
+374 MLADVVANI

-390 GLLDLN
+390 GLLDLH
-396 INQTQRMLWAQAF
+396 INQTQKMLWAQAY
-409 SVGLKE
+409 SLGLKN
-415 YGYFSIVAVPKEM
+415 YGFFSIVAVPKEN
-428 QTLNEAKEMVL
+428 QTLLEAREMVL
-439 EQIELLKK
+439 EQIELVKK
-447 GDFPDWMLP
+447 GEFPDWMLP
-456 AIINDFKLQRMKTLE
+456 AIINDFKLQRMKALE
-471 TADGLATNLYDTYIK
+471 TAGGLANNLYDTYIK
-486 GRSWEEELSEMDE
+486 GRTWEQELNEMDE
-499 YSTVTKQEVVDF
+499 YAEITREEVIAFAND
-511 SNEFFKDNYVLINK
+511 FFKDNYVVVNK

-540 ITPIKINR
+540 ITAIKINR
-548 EAQSEFL
+548 DAQSEFL
-555 QEILAEKTEDIQ
+555 KEIVNEKTEDIQ

-576 IKTTSVKDKK
+576 ITTDVVKDKK
-586 LSFVKNKYNEIAQAH
+586 ISFVKNKYNEIAQVH

-609 HDRDLGI
+609 HDRELGI
-616 STQVLQY
+616 STQILQY

-637 FFKIGVSNDFKTSA
+637 FFKIGITNDFKTTS
-651 DQLLISLSGLE
+651 DQLHISLSGLE
-662 ENLEKGIEL
+662 ENMKEGIEL
-671 LQHWMHNVQP
+671 LQHWMKNVQP

-695 NREAVKKDKNRIM
+695 NREAGKKDKNRIM

-718 EFSRFTDIISKEE
+718 KGSRFLDFLSKDE
-731 LESSNVEVFTDR
+731 LENTKVEDFTER
-743 MKKLFDYPYQVFF
+743 IKSLFKFQYQIFF
-756 YGKSFENFTNYI
+756 YGKNFEKFKQEI
-768 EKYIETASLQIPE
+768 EGFIETQSRSIPD

-787 PETKGNVYFMNYDM
+787 PETVGNVYFTNYDM
-801 VQMEMSKIGR
+801 VQMEMSKIGK
-811 GNEVNTANFGKINVF
+811 GHHVNTENFGKINVF

-850 SAYVSYAAN
+850 SAYVSYSPNA
-859 SESGHPDYITT
+859 EIGHPDYITT
-870 YIGTQPD
+870 YVGTQPD
-877 KLQIAVDTMS
+877 KLQIAVDTMT
-887 ELMNELPEV
+887 ELMDELPEV
-896 PIQFENARNA
+896 TTQFENAKNA

-917 RTTIFF
+917 RTNIFF
-923 NTLRLKKIGISHD
+923 NTLKLQKLGITHD

-942 QQIQSL
+942 SQIESL
-948 KFDDVNKFYQ
+948 NFDEIKQFYQ
-958 TEIKPVHF
+958 TAIKPVQF
-966 NTAIIGKRE
+966 NTAIIGKKE
-975 NLNMEAVNQMGEF
+975 NLNLEAVEQIGSF
-988 KELTLKDIFGH
+988 KELELEEIFGY

>member
-1 MSKWQVINNRHNR
+1 MD
-14 CNNRKSRKCSFLI
+14 
-27 AYICIHSYL
+27 
-36 KRMKMNLYMTDK
+36 LYMTDK
-48 RYKETIHTDKNN
+48 RHRETFHTDKNN
-60 YEYTTITQ
+60 YEYTTVTH

-88 NFDAPRIQTYIPVR
+88 NFDAPRIQTFIPVR
-102 TGSNNDPSDNTG
+102 TGSNNDPADNTG

-127 SRLGTQNWEKEKVL
+127 SKIGTRDWEKEKIL
-141 LDQISDLYEQHKA
+141 LDQISELYEQHKA
-154 EQDPEKKKEIY
+154 EPDPEKKKEIY
-165 TKIDEVSQQA
+165 KKIDEISQEA

-183 YDKVISSLGASG
+183 YDKIISSLGASG

-228 ELTLRLFH
+228 EIVLRLFH

-248 AQDNDSRLVNYELMD
+248 AQDNDTRLVSYELMS

-276 LGKPE
+276 LGRPE

-321 DQYFGAIPYKELP
+321 DEYFGAIPYKELP

-347 VERTVKSPT
+347 VKRTVKSPT
-356 TPRTQLAWRTD
+356 TPRVQLAWRTD
-367 SYGSREA
+367 SYGTREA
-374 ILADIIANI
+374 MMADIMVNI

-396 INQTQRMLWAQAF
+396 INQTQKMLWAQAF
-409 SVGLKE
+409 SVGLKQ
-415 YGYFSIVAVPKEM
+415 YGYFSIVAVPKET
-428 QTLNEAKEMVL
+428 QTLDEAKDMVL
-439 EQIELLKK
+439 EQLELVKK
-447 GDFPDWMLP
+447 GEFPDWMLP
-456 AIINDFKLQRMKTLE
+456 AIINDFKLQRMKGLE
-471 TADGLATNLYDTYIK
+471 TAEGLATNLYDTYI
-486 GRSWEEELSEMDE
+486 RNRTWEQELNEMDE
-499 YSTVTKQEVVDF
+499 YEAFTKEDIIKF
-511 SNEFFKDNYVLINK
+511 ANEFFKDNYVVVNK
-525 EKGVNDKLLRVDNPG
+525 EKGVNDKLVRVENPG
-540 ITPIKINR
+540 ITPVKINR
-548 EAQSEFL
+548 DAQSDFL
-555 QEILAEKTEDIQ
+555 QQILSEKTEDIQ

-576 IKTTSVKDKK
+576 ITTGKIKDKK
-586 LSFVKNKYNEIAQAH
+586 LSFVKNKYNDVAQVH

-609 HDRDLGI
+609 HDRDLGV
-616 STQVLQY
+616 STQILQY

-637 FFKIGVSNDFKTSA
+637 FFKIGVSNDFKTTP

-662 ENLEKGIEL
+662 ENIEKGIDL
-671 LQHWMHNVQP
+671 LQHWMYEVKP
-681 DQEIYNQFVETILE
+681 DQEIYKQFVDTVLE

-718 EFSRFTDIISKEE
+718 AFSRFTDIISKEE
-731 LESSNVEVFTDR
+731 LQNSRVEIFADR
-743 MKKLFDYPYQVFF
+743 MKKLFKFPYEIFF
-756 YGKSFENFTNYI
+756 YGKDLESFKGYI
-768 EKYIETASLQIPE
+768 EKYFENESFSIPE

-787 PETKGNVYFMNYDM
+787 PETSGNVYFTGYDM

-811 GNEVNTANFGKINVF
+811 GNNVNTADFGKINVF

-859 SESGHPDYITT
+859 AELGHPDYVTT

-877 KLQIAVDTMS
+877 KLQIAVDTMND
-887 ELMNELPEV
+887 LMNELPEV

-906 ALKQIASTRIT
+906 ALKQIASARIT
-917 RTTIFF
+917 RTNIFF
-923 NTLRLKKIGISHD
+923 NTLKLKKLGISYD

-942 QQIQSL
+942 QQIQGM
-948 KFDDVNKFYQ
+948 KFEDIKQFYQ
-958 TEIKPVHF
+958 TSVKPLHF
-966 NTAIIGKRE
+966 NTAIIGKKE
-975 NLNMEAVNQMGEF
+975 NLNMEAVHQMGTFREV
-988 KELTLKDIFGH
+988 TLEEIFGY